1 MNDIMD
7 VRTGSGR
14 DTAINENRQVI
25 PCEVIRDILPLYHDR
40 ICSEQSR
47 SLVETHLKTCA
58 GCRQILA
65 ALDEEKFEKELRIET
80 KEILQRHR
88 KKERSLAFKTG
99 IFLAGIL
106 ILPVIIA
113 VILTLPGYSDWKT
126 NAVLIASMLLAAGMT
141 VVPVISEKKKF
152 SKAVIFSTSA
162 LLLVIFFVE
171 MFFDNGGLLRFGEIA
186 SSTVFGIS
194 LFLFPFVL
202 RQAELPEALRNHK
215 GLLTMNWDTLWFYLM
230 LFLFAL
236 DYPEALPDLISVSSF
251 FAAAAWLIF
260 LTARYAR
267 VNRWIKSGIIV
278 MITGIWTAVGSAL
291 GWLSVTDY
299 DVHTEI
305 LICSLAVGVLLA
317 GIGILITNRWRNKQ

>member
-7 VRTGSGR
+7 IRTGSSR
-14 DTAINENRQVI
+14 NTAVNENRQDI

-47 SLVETHLKTCA
+47 RLVEAHLKTCA
-58 GCRQILA
+58 GCRQILET
-65 ALDEEKFEKELRIET
+65 LNEEKFEKELQTEA
-80 KEILQRHR
+80 KEILQRHN

-126 NAVLIASMLLAAGMT
+126 NAVLIASMLLTAGMT
-141 VVPVISEKKKF
+141 VVPLVSEKKKF
-152 SKAVIFSTSA
+152 SKTVIFSTFA

-202 RQAELPEALRNHK
+202 RQAELPEVLQNHK
-215 GLLTMNWDTLWFYLM
+215 GLLSMSWDTLWFYLM

-236 DYPEALPDLISVSSF
+236 DYPESLPDLISVSSF

-267 VNRWIKSGIIV
+267 INRWLKSGIIV
-278 MITGIWTAVGSAL
+278 IIAGIWTAVGSAL
-291 GWLSVTDY
+291 GWLSFTDY

-305 LICSLAVGVLLA
+305 LISSLTAGVLLA
-317 GIGILITNRWRNKQ
+317 GIGTVITNHWKNKQ

>member
-7 VRTGSGR
+7 IRTGSGR
-14 DTAINENRQVI
+14 NTATNENRQVI

-47 SLVETHLKTCA
+47 SLVEVHLKNCA

-65 ALDEEKFEKELRIET
+65 ALDDEKFEKELRTET
-80 KEILQRHR
+80 REILQRHR
-88 KKERSLAFKTG
+88 KKERSLAFKAG

-141 VVPVISEKKKF
+141 VVPLISEKKKF
-152 SKAVIFSTSA
+152 SKTVIFSTCA

-171 MFFDNGGLLRFGEIA
+171 IFFDNGGLLRFGEIA
-186 SSTVFGIS
+186 ASTIFGIS

-202 RQAELPEALRNHK
+202 RQAELPEVLRNHK
-215 GLLTMNWDTLWFYLM
+215 GLFSMSWDTLWFYLM

-236 DYPEALPDLISVSSF
+236 DYLQFFRDLIFVSSF

-260 LTARYAR
+260 LTARYAQ

-278 MITGIWTAVGSAL
+278 MITGIWTSVGSAL
-291 GWLSVTDY
+291 GWLSVTDH

-305 LICSLAVGVLLA
+305 LICSLTVGVLLA
-317 GIGILITNRWRNKQ
+317 GIGILITSRRKNKQ

>member
-7 VRTGSGR
+7 IRTDSGR
-14 DTAINENRQVI
+14 NTTVNENRQGI
-25 PCEVIRDILPLYHDR
+25 PCEVIRDILPLYHDQ

-47 SLVETHLKTCA
+47 SFVEVHLKTCA

-65 ALDEEKFEKELRIET
+65 ALDEENFEKELRTEA
-80 KEILQRHR
+80 KEILRRHS

-126 NAVLIASMLLAAGMT
+126 NAVLTASMLLAAGMT
-141 VVPVISEKKKF
+141 VVPLISEKKKF
-152 SKAVIFSTSA
+152 SKTVIFSTCA

-202 RQAELPEALRNHK
+202 RQAELPENLRNHK
-215 GLLTMNWDTLWFYLM
+215 GLLAMSWDTLWFYLM

-236 DYPEALPDLISVSSF
+236 DYPQSFRDLLFVSSF

-260 LTARYAR
+260 LTARYVR
-267 VNRWIKSGIIV
+267 VNLWIKSGIIV

-291 GWLSVTDY
+291 GWLSVTGH
-299 DVHTEI
+299 DVHNEI
-305 LICSLAVGVLLA
+305 LICSLTAGVLLA
-317 GIGILITNRWRNKQ
+317 GIGILITNRQKNKQ